1 MEDQNNIL
9 NEFLERI
16 KSLENSNKNLKESI
30 SKKKEELLKIN
41 EEISKP
47 SNPEATKIVLSKKI
61 STEKEGEIEGQKA
74 LQNYRS
80 LRYNTGNIKENCEE
94 YTIEYISQ
102 EQHNNLYIMGD
113 FTKWELT
120 PMKKTK
126 DIFSYKAILL
136 KGFKYYYSFQ
146 AGDQILLDYNNPYE
160 PNPKNSQTQNFID
173 LNEPGKNVLF
183 DCNKDINIL
192 QLIEKNYFLSQ
203 INVKEDE
210 FLFLYKLKHHGTI
223 SREINIEAKEK
234 QFNLFKAIN
243 TYYDLLYQNVNPYSK
258 SNKFSILRHYLK
270 NRILSKTYENNIT
283 YYYRIHNINENCVIE
298 SIKLY
303 DNNHIKVN
311 SESYAHSGFYYT
323 IVPSNVTSIKSEE
336 NNKKYYLLP
345 LEESQK
351 ILDEYNKDDK
361 SIIKAYF
368 KTLLNLKNNN
378 SSNNNLITENADNIY
393 SEYRRTRI
401 LVTPKKI
408 EPEGINMDDY
418 DFYYSLN
425 QITKVRNKKEGSEVM
440 FTVVDESAEKRKRP
454 NRYEIYY
461 SIKDNKINLIHFHV
475 IDKDLRNVKMIIKEI
490 GLKEDPHILKKD
502 EEYIKN
508 NQLLLIIQGQNI
520 LKLYY
525 QGKKVKMQA
534 FKIEENKL
542 YLLQSPNSD
551 SFFNRM
557 YVTVENIKDK
567 LNYDLIEQCNQF
579 TYSLD
584 NNMLNGVDVKVS
596 FNSEK
601 EYVTENVMLATSPC
615 LLKRVTSYE
624 EHTLFQR
631 IPKTEKEKI
640 KEKDKNNDNIDLN
653 KNNSEEFN
661 SFTYMTEID
670 QFFTIVQKMGE
681 LRKYKNKENIDKLT
695 QDEKNKIIKELDQY
709 SKAMIII
716 MEYIQANEMWENLDE
731 ATNITSEINDLMKLL
746 NNK

>member
-1 MEDQNNIL
+1 
-9 NEFLERI
+9 
-16 KSLENSNKNLKESI
+16 
-30 SKKKEELLKIN
+30 
-41 EEISKP
+41 
-47 SNPEATKIVLSKKI
+47 
-61 STEKEGEIEGQKA
+61 
-74 LQNYRS
+74 
-80 LRYNTGNIKENCEE
+80 
-94 YTIEYISQ
+94 
-102 EQHNNLYIMGD
+102 
-113 FTKWELT
+113 
-120 PMKKTK
+120 
-126 DIFSYKAILL
+126 
-136 KGFKYYYSFQ
+136 
-146 AGDQILLDYNNPYE
+146 
-160 PNPKNSQTQNFID
+160 
-173 LNEPGKNVLF
+173 
-183 DCNKDINIL
+183 
-192 QLIEKNYFLSQ
+192 
-203 INVKEDE
+203 
-210 FLFLYKLKHHGTI
+210 
-223 SREINIEAKEK
+223 
-234 QFNLFKAIN
+234 
-243 TYYDLLYQNVNPYSK
+243 
-258 SNKFSILRHYLK
+258 
-270 NRILSKTYENNIT
+270 
-283 YYYRIHNINENCVIE
+283 
-298 SIKLY
+298 
-303 DNNHIKVN
+303 
-311 SESYAHSGFYYT
+311 
-323 IVPSNVTSIKSEE
+323 
-336 NNKKYYLLP
+336 
-345 LEESQK
+345 
-351 ILDEYNKDDK
+351 
-361 SIIKAYF
+361 
-368 KTLLNLKNNN
+368 
-378 SSNNNLITENADNIY
+378 
-393 SEYRRTRI
+393 
-401 LVTPKKI
+401 
-408 EPEGINMDDY
+408 
-418 DFYYSLN
+418 
-425 QITKVRNKKEGSEVM
+425 
-440 FTVVDESAEKRKRP
+440 
-454 NRYEIYY
+454 
-461 SIKDNKINLIHFHV
+461 
-475 IDKDLRNVKMIIKEI
+475 MIIKEI

-508 NQLLLIIQGQNI
+508 NQLLLITQGQNI

-670 QFFTIVQKMGE
+670 QFFTIAQKMGE

-731 ATNITSEINDLMKLL
+731 ATSITSEINDLMKLL

>member
-9 NEFLERI
+9 CEFLERI

-30 SKKKEELLKIN
+30 SKKKEELQKIT

-47 SNPEATKIVLSKKI
+47 INPEATKIVLSKKI
-61 STEKEGEIEGQKA
+61 ATEQQGEFESQKA

-80 LRYNTGNIKENCEE
+80 LRYNTGNIRENCKE
-94 YTIEYISQ
+94 YIIEYISQ

-160 PNPKNSQTQNFID
+160 ANPKNTQVQNFID
-173 LNEPGKNVLF
+173 LNEPGKNVVF
-183 DCNKDINIL
+183 DCNKDMNIL

-203 INVKEDE
+203 INIKEEE
-210 FLFLYKLKHHGTI
+210 FLFLSKLKHHGTI
-223 SREINIEAKEK
+223 SREINKEAKEK
-234 QFNLFKAIN
+234 QFNLFKSIN

-258 SNKFSILRHYLK
+258 LNKFSIIRQYLK

-303 DNNHIKVN
+303 DNNHIKVK
-311 SESYAHSGFYYT
+311 SESYAQSGFYYT

-351 ILDEYNKDDK
+351 ILEDYNKDDK

-378 SSNNNLITENADNIY
+378 NTSNNNTNIEDAENIF
-393 SEYRRTRI
+393 SEYRRSRI

-425 QITKVRNKKEGSEVM
+425 KIIKVRNKKEGSEVM
-440 FTVVDESAEKRKRP
+440 FTVVDESAEKRNRP

-461 SIKDNKINLIHFHV
+461 GIKDNKINLIHIHV
-475 IDKDLRNVKMIIKEI
+475 LDKDLRNVKMIIKEI
-490 GLKEDPHILKKD
+490 GLKEDPHTLKKD

-508 NQLLLIIQGQNI
+508 NQLLLITQGQNI

-525 QGKKVKMQA
+525 KGKKVKMQA
-534 FKIEENKL
+534 VKIEENKL
-542 YLLQSPNSD
+542 YLLQSPNPD

-557 YVTVENIKDK
+557 YVTVENFEEK
-567 LNYDLIEQCNQF
+567 LKYDLIEQCNKF
-579 TYSLD
+579 TYSLE

-601 EYVTENVMLATSPC
+601 EYVTEKVMLATSPC
-615 LLKRVTSYE
+615 LLKRVTTYE
-624 EHTLFQR
+624 EYTLYQR
-631 IPKTEKEKI
+631 NPKAEKDKE
-640 KEKDKNNDNIDLN
+640 KEKDKNKDNIDKN
-653 KNNSEEFN
+653 KNNNSNEFN
-661 SFTYMTEID
+661 SFNYMTEID

-695 QDEKNKIIKELDQY
+695 PDEKNKIIKELDQY
-709 SKAMIII
+709 SKAMIMI
-716 MEYIQANEMWENLDE
+716 MDYIQASEMWENLDE

-746 NNK
+746 K